1 MAIYIPDKIKV
12 GYCKRKDTYT
22 GKLAYV
28 IYYDERGKLRKET
41 SWQNWRDKNISP
53 DDFENVPTE
62 GFVLNR
68 KAGGVEEQWGWNAR
82 KTYCR
87 VYDPRGF
94 EFEIDIVNLLF
105 VLEYCD
111 SIKGKG
117 LVGKFVYGWDE
128 KDLVLLPVD
137 CPDYKKHKEL
147 SKMVN
152 SNNKVKAKD
161 LKIGATY
168 IDKNNKEYIY
178 MGKFDYWDNCGYETD
193 GKVFSSWNKM
203 IDYCNENNIY
213 LERAYGR
220 YRPIKYKQ
228 FVTYVVGKKFWFW
241 SNDMFYQYTNI
252 TNKFIA
258 CINEN
263 CVSNYAE
270 LYDDMEHYS
279 NFSPIDE
286 DRVEYC
292 YYTYNEFLDKA
303 NRCSFK
309 FITKIKGIMND
320 YWAYKDRSY
329 SNIIRL
335 NISDTEEV
343 LKHNK
348 HLNSFIIDRELTMSV
363 DKFFEEFKPM
373 YKQTYLKN
381 GNKYRKVGCL

>member
-1 MAIYIPDKIKV
+1 MAIYIPNKIKV

-28 IYYDERGKLRKET
+28 IYYDEKGKLRKET
-41 SWQNWRDKNISP
+41 SWQNWRDKNITP

-68 KAGGVEEQWGWNAR
+68 KAGGVGEQWGWNAR

-105 VLEYCD
+105 ILEHCD

-117 LVGKFVYGWDE
+117 LVGRFVYGWDG

-137 CPDYKKHKEL
+137 CPDYKKHNEL
-147 SKMVN
+147 SSVVN
-152 SNNKVKAKD
+152 KNNKIKAKD

-168 IDKNNKEYIY
+168 IDKNNKEYVY

-193 GKVFSSWNKM
+193 GQVFSSWDKM
-203 IDYCNENNIY
+203 IDYCKENNIY
-213 LERAYGR
+213 LEREYGR
-220 YRPIKYKQ
+220 YRPINYKQ
-228 FVTYVVGKKFWFW
+228 FVPYVAGKKFWFW
-241 SNDMFYQYTNI
+241 SNGYFYQYTNI
-252 TNKFIA
+252 ANKFIS

-263 CVSNYAE
+263 CVSNYAK
-270 LYDDMEHYS
+270 LYDDMEHNS

-292 YYTYNEFLDKA
+292 YYTYDEFIYKVDEYMLV
-303 NRCSFK
+303 
-309 FITKIKGIMND
+309 FITKINGILENIRI
-320 YWAYKDRSY
+320 YRESKVKDLVSLDRW
-329 SNIIRL
+329 
-335 NISDTEEV
+335 DTRKL
-343 LKHNK
+343 LKHNEE
-348 HLNSFIIDRELTMSV
+348 LNHFVINGEINMKTHEFYN
-363 DKFFEEFKPM
+363 KFKPM
-373 YKQTYLKN
+373 YKQIYLKN
-381 GNKYRKVGCL
+381 GNKYRKVGYL

>member
-105 VLEYCD
+105 ILEHCD

-117 LVGKFVYGWDE
+117 LVGKFVYGWDG

-152 SNNKVKAKD
+152 SNNKIKAKD
-161 LKIGATY
+161 LKIGAIY
-168 IDKNNKEYIY
+168 IDKNNKEYVY
-178 MGKFDYWDNCGYETD
+178 MGKFDYWDDCGYETD
-193 GKVFSSWNKM
+193 GQVFSSWDKM
-203 IDYCNENNIY
+203 IDYCNKNNIH
-213 LERAYGR
+213 LEREYGR
-220 YRPIKYKQ
+220 YRPVKYKQ
-228 FVTYVVGKKFWFW
+228 FVPYVAGKKFWFW
-241 SNDMFYQYTNI
+241 SNGMFYQYTNI

-258 CINEN
+258 CINES

-270 LYDDMEHYS
+270 LYDDMEHDS

-292 YYTYNEFLDKA
+292 YYTYDEFIYKVDEYMLV
-303 NRCSFK
+303 
-309 FITKIKGIMND
+309 FITKINGILENIRI
-320 YWAYKDRSY
+320 YRESKVKDLVS
-329 SNIIRL
+329 L
-335 NISDTEEV
+335 NRWDTRKL
-343 LKHNK
+343 LKHNEE
-348 HLNSFIIDRELTMSV
+348 LNHFVINGEINMETHEFYN
-363 DKFFEEFKPM
+363 KFKPM
-373 YKQTYLKN
+373 YKQIYLKN
-381 GNKYRKVGCL
+381 GNKYRKVGYL

>member
-1 MAIYIPDKIKV
+1 MAIYIPNKIKV
-12 GYCKRKDTYT
+12 GYCNRKDTYT

-28 IYYDERGKLRKET
+28 IYYDENGKLRKET
-41 SWQNWRDKNISP
+41 SWQNWRDKDIDP

-105 VLEYCD
+105 ILEHCD

-117 LVGKFVYGWDE
+117 LIGKFIYGWDG

-137 CPDYKKHKEL
+137 SSDYKKHMEL
-147 SKMVN
+147 SKVVN
-152 SNNKVKAKD
+152 SNNKIKAKD

-168 IDKNNKEYIY
+168 INKNNEEYVY
-178 MGKFDYWDNCGYETD
+178 MGKFDYWDHYGYETN
-193 GKVFSSWNKM
+193 GKIFGSWDKM
-203 IDYCNENNIY
+203 IDYCKENNIY
-213 LERAYGR
+213 LERRFGR
-220 YRPIKYKQ
+220 YRPTKYKE
-228 FVTYVVGKKFWFW
+228 FVSYVSGKKFWFW
-241 SNDMFYQYTNI
+241 KNGYFYQYTNI
-252 TNKFIA
+252 ANKFIA

-263 CVSNYAE
+263 CVNNYAE
-270 LYDDMEHYS
+270 LYDDMEHNS

-303 NRCSFK
+303 NRYSFK
-309 FITKIKGIMND
+309 FITKINGIMNNCWGYRERIFED
-320 YWAYKDRSY
+320 LIS
-329 SNIIRL
+329 L
-335 NISDTEEV
+335 NKSDTREV
-343 LKHNK
+343 LKHNE
-348 HLNSFIIDRELTMSV
+348 HLGSFVIDGELTMKT
-363 DKFFEEFKPM
+363 DKFFKEFKPM

-381 GNKYRKVGCL
+381 GNKYERVGYL

>member
-1 MAIYIPDKIKV
+1 MAIYIPNKIKV
-12 GYCKRKDTYT
+12 GYCNRKDTYT

-28 IYYDERGKLRKET
+28 IYYDENGKLRKET
-41 SWQNWRDKNISP
+41 SWQNWRDKDIDP

-105 VLEYCD
+105 ILEHCD

-117 LVGKFVYGWDE
+117 LIGKFIYGWDG

-137 CPDYKKHKEL
+137 SSDYKKHMEL
-147 SKMVN
+147 SKVVN
-152 SNNKVKAKD
+152 SNNKIKAKD

-168 IDKNNKEYIY
+168 INKNNEEYVY
-178 MGKFDYWDNCGYETD
+178 MGKFDYWDHYGYETN
-193 GKVFSSWNKM
+193 GKVFGSWDKM
-203 IDYCNENNIY
+203 IDYCKENNIY
-213 LERAYGR
+213 LERRFGR
-220 YRPIKYKQ
+220 YRPTKYKE
-228 FVTYVVGKKFWFW
+228 FVSYVSGKKFWFW
-241 SNDMFYQYTNI
+241 KNGYFYQYTNI
-252 TNKFIA
+252 ANKFIA

-263 CVSNYAE
+263 CVNNYAE
-270 LYDDMEHYS
+270 LYDDMEHNS

-303 NRCSFK
+303 NRYSFK
-309 FITKIKGIMND
+309 FITKINGIMNNCWGYRERIFED
-320 YWAYKDRSY
+320 SI
-329 SNIIRL
+329 SL
-335 NISDTEEV
+335 NKSDTREV
-343 LKHNK
+343 LKHNE
-348 HLNSFIIDRELTMSV
+348 HLGSFVIDGELTMKT
-363 DKFFEEFKPM
+363 DKFFKEFKPM

-381 GNKYRKVGCL
+381 GNKYERVGYL

>member
-1 MAIYIPDKIKV
+1 MVIYIPDKIKV

-28 IYYDERGKLRKET
+28 IYYDEKGKLRKET
-41 SWQNWRDKNISP
+41 SWQNWRDKNITP

-105 VLEYCD
+105 ILEHCD

-117 LVGKFVYGWDE
+117 LVGKFVYGWDG

-147 SKMVN
+147 SSVVN
-152 SNNKVKAKD
+152 KNNKIKAKD
-161 LKIGATY
+161 LKKGATY

-178 MGKFDYWDNCGYETD
+178 MGKFDYWDHYGYETD
-193 GKVFSSWNKM
+193 GKVFGSWSKM
-203 IDYCNENNIY
+203 IDYCKENNIY
-213 LERAYGR
+213 LEREYGR
-220 YRPIKYKQ
+220 YRPIKYKD
-228 FVTYVVGKKFWFW
+228 YVSYVSGKKFWFW
-241 SNDMFYQYTNI
+241 KEGYFYQYTNI
-252 TNKFIA
+252 SNKFIS
-258 CINEN
+258 CVNEN

-270 LYDDMEHYS
+270 LYDDMEHNS

-286 DRVEYC
+286 DRYDYC

-303 NRCSFK
+303 NRYSFK
-309 FITKIKGIMND
+309 FITKINGIMNNCWGYRERIFED
-320 YWAYKDRSY
+320 SI
-329 SNIIRL
+329 SL
-335 NISDTEEV
+335 NKSDTREV
-343 LKHNK
+343 LKHNE
-348 HLNSFIIDRELTMSV
+348 HLGSFVIDGELTMKT
-363 DKFFEEFKPM
+363 DKFFKEFKPM

-381 GNKYRKVGCL
+381 GNKYERVGYL

>member
-1 MAIYIPDKIKV
+1 MAIYIPNKIKV
-12 GYCKRKDTYT
+12 GYCNRKDTYT

-28 IYYDERGKLRKET
+28 IYYDENGKLRKET
-41 SWQNWRDKNISP
+41 SWQNWRDKDIDP

-105 VLEYCD
+105 ILEHCD

-117 LVGKFVYGWDE
+117 LIGEFVYGWDG

-137 CPDYKKHKEL
+137 SPDYKKHMEL
-147 SKMVN
+147 SKVVN
-152 SNNKVKAKD
+152 SNNKIKAKD

-168 IDKNNKEYIY
+168 INKNNEEYVY
-178 MGKFDYWDNCGYETD
+178 MGKFDYWDHYGYETN
-193 GKVFSSWNKM
+193 GKVFGSWDKM
-203 IDYCNENNIY
+203 IDYCEENNVY
-213 LERAYGR
+213 LERRFGR
-220 YRPIKYKQ
+220 DRPTKYKE
-228 FVTYVVGKKFWFW
+228 FVSYVSGKKFWFW
-241 SNDMFYQYTNI
+241 KNGYFYQYTNI
-252 TNKFIA
+252 SNKFIS
-258 CINEN
+258 CVNEN

-270 LYDDMEHYS
+270 LYDDMEHNS

-286 DRVEYC
+286 DRYDYC

-303 NRCSFK
+303 NRYSFR
-309 FITKIKGIMND
+309 FITKINGIMNNCLGYRERIFED
-320 YWAYKDRSY
+320 SI
-329 SNIIRL
+329 SL
-335 NISDTEEV
+335 NKSDTREV
-343 LKHNK
+343 LKHNE
-348 HLNSFIIDRELTMSV
+348 HLGSFVIDGELTMKT
-363 DKFFEEFKPM
+363 DKFFKEFKPM

-381 GNKYRKVGCL
+381 GNKYERVGYL

>member
-1 MAIYIPDKIKV
+1 MVIYIPDKIKV

-28 IYYDERGKLRKET
+28 IYYDEKGKLRKET
-41 SWQNWRDKNISP
+41 SWQNWRDKNITP

-105 VLEYCD
+105 ILEHCD

-117 LVGKFVYGWDE
+117 LVGKFVYGWDG

-147 SKMVN
+147 SSVVN
-152 SNNKVKAKD
+152 KNNKIKAKD
-161 LKIGATY
+161 LKKGATY

-178 MGKFDYWDNCGYETD
+178 MGKFDYWDHYGYETD
-193 GKVFSSWNKM
+193 GKVFGSWDKM
-203 IDYCNENNIY
+203 IDYCKENNIY
-213 LERAYGR
+213 LERRFGR
-220 YRPIKYKQ
+220 YRPTKYKE
-228 FVTYVVGKKFWFW
+228 FVSYVSGKKFWFW
-241 SNDMFYQYTNI
+241 KNGYFYQYTNI
-252 TNKFIA
+252 SNKFIS
-258 CINEN
+258 CVNEN

-270 LYDDMEHYS
+270 LYDDMEHNS

-286 DRVEYC
+286 DRYDYC

-303 NRCSFK
+303 NRYSFK
-309 FITKIKGIMND
+309 FITKINGIMNNCWGYRERIFED
-320 YWAYKDRSY
+320 SI
-329 SNIIRL
+329 SL
-335 NISDTEEV
+335 NKSDTREV
-343 LKHNK
+343 LKHNE
-348 HLNSFIIDRELTMSV
+348 HLGSFVIDGELTMKT
-363 DKFFEEFKPM
+363 DKFFKEFKPM

-381 GNKYRKVGCL
+381 GNKYERVGYL

>member
-1 MAIYIPDKIKV
+1 MAIYIPNKIKV
-12 GYCKRKDTYT
+12 GYCNRKDTYT

-28 IYYDERGKLRKET
+28 IYYDENGKLRKET
-41 SWQNWRDKNISP
+41 SWQNWRDKDIDP

-105 VLEYCD
+105 ILEHCD

-117 LVGKFVYGWDE
+117 LIGKFIYGWDG

-137 CPDYKKHKEL
+137 SSDYKKHMEL
-147 SKMVN
+147 SKVVN
-152 SNNKVKAKD
+152 SNNKIKAKD

-168 IDKNNKEYIY
+168 INKNNEEYVY
-178 MGKFDYWDNCGYETD
+178 MGKFDYWDHYGYETN
-193 GKVFSSWNKM
+193 GKIFGSWDKM
-203 IDYCNENNIY
+203 IDYCKENNIY
-213 LERAYGR
+213 LERRFGR
-220 YRPIKYKQ
+220 YRPTKYKE
-228 FVTYVVGKKFWFW
+228 FVSYVSGKKFWFW
-241 SNDMFYQYTNI
+241 KNGYFYQYTNI
-252 TNKFIA
+252 SNKFIS
-258 CINEN
+258 CVNEN

-270 LYDDMEHYS
+270 LYDDMEHNS

-286 DRVEYC
+286 DRYDYC

-303 NRCSFK
+303 NRYSFK
-309 FITKIKGIMND
+309 FITKINGIMNNCWGYRERIFED
-320 YWAYKDRSY
+320 SI
-329 SNIIRL
+329 SL
-335 NISDTEEV
+335 NKSDTREV
-343 LKHNK
+343 LKHNE
-348 HLNSFIIDRELTMSV
+348 HLGSFVIDGELTMKT
-363 DKFFEEFKPM
+363 DKFFKEFKPM

-381 GNKYRKVGCL
+381 GNKYERVGYL